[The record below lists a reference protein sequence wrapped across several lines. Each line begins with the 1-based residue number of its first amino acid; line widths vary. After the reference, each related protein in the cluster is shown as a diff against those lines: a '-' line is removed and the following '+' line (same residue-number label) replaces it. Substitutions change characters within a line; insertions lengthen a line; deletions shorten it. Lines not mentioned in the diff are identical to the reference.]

1 MEQNNFKNEMVDN
14 SLFNKENNVLV
25 WLDFDA
31 YSYVNFGI
39 IKALSKKENFNFFGI
54 MTSKQD
60 VSFFENQ
67 QLIQFKK
74 LIYFPDCY
82 KNKSLL
88 DLNKLK
94 RMEKKYNLNLWLDIF
109 SERSFYKYWTY
120 FHKFSREEILSIV
133 EKSLDFIIK
142 NLEDSKPRLILMQH
156 PGENISNLLLY
167 RIAKSLGIKVLFP
180 NPIYINNRIVISDNI
195 ENNEILDGYNRL
207 MVDFKNEEK
216 IFDEKYIKNE
226 NLSETV
232 NIQSSYN
239 YGTSNFSQKFNHYL
253 KRISNDPEQ
262 IYKNYGK
269 TKLNMLT
276 YRFLNNFKVKNRK
289 KFLDKNT
296 IKIIEDEKF
305 FYFPLQSEP
314 ESKILTTSPFYS
326 NQIELIENIAK
337 SIPIDFVLYVKE
349 HPIQKVKLWRAIED
363 YKKIISIPNVKFV
376 HPYVNSQELISKS
389 RGIISISGATGFE
402 ALFYKKPVIIFADE
416 YYEGLSSVTKVK
428 TFSELHREIKN
439 SLDNFKVDNKE
450 LNALMESLHM
460 HSIPIPYFS
469 IIKDGI
475 ILSSIQRYENDPSL
489 TTINFKKFYES
500 YKKSFELMANTIYAK
515 I

>member
-1 MEQNNFKNEMVDN
+1 
-14 SLFNKENNVLV
+14 
-25 WLDFDA
+25 
-31 YSYVNFGI
+31 
-39 IKALSKKENFNFFGI
+39 
-54 MTSKQD
+54 
-60 VSFFENQ
+60 
-67 QLIQFKK
+67 
-74 LIYFPDCY
+74 
-82 KNKSLL
+82 
-88 DLNKLK
+88 
-94 RMEKKYNLNLWLDIF
+94 
-109 SERSFYKYWTY
+109 
-120 FHKFSREEILSIV
+120 
-133 EKSLDFIIK
+133 
-142 NLEDSKPRLILMQH
+142 MQH

-167 RIAKSLGIKVLFP
+167 RIAQSLGIKVLFP